1 MGGMYRIE
9 YLCNKKISGE
19 QLYKLEK
26 KYLGYWRIYE
36 TRIGMLRTK
45 LAYVPVIFATALAGP
60 PERGYYY
67 KHFLK
72 IVDSLSRDFFHEFKW
87 KWSGE
92 DQKLYEELKS
102 KYKFKIKRIY
112 PDTKQLNIFWPVSV
126 LAYDKVR
133 EEVEKVKRGLF
144 SAEDERDKKIIL
156 DCKGSDLYE
165 IEGKTRKMKEWFD
178 EGKVKQVVE
187 KENNLF
193 KRYVAD
199 FCDGLLGIR
208 NELGEDFWFTLE
220 YS

>member
-1 MGGMYRIE
+1 MFL
-9 YLCNKKISGE
+9 LC
-19 QLYKLEK
+19 
-26 KYLGYWRIYE
+26 
-36 TRIGMLRTK
+36 
-45 LAYVPVIFATALAGP
+45 
-60 PERGYYY
+60 
-67 KHFLK
+67 
-72 IVDSLSRDFFHEFKW
+72 
-87 KWSGE
+87 
-92 DQKLYEELKS
+92 
-102 KYKFKIKRIY
+102 IKRIY
-112 PDTKQLNIFWPVSV
+112 PDTKQLNIFWHVSV

-133 EEVEKVKRGLF
+133 EEVEKVRRGLF

-165 IEGKTRKMKEWFD
+165 IEGKTRKMNEWFD

-199 FCDGLLGIR
+199 FYDGLLGIR